1 MTHKKVVQYKTGPG
15 QYIRVGQRAIVWPID
30 HYSDM
35 VSNEKA
41 VMTSLVLSFNKV
53 TGSFETQNTIYVLSE

>member
-1 MTHKKVVQYKTGPG
+1 MTDKKIVHYKAGPG
-15 QYIRVGQRAIVWPID
+15 QYIRVGKCAVVWPID

-41 VMTSLVLSFNKV
+41 VITSLVLSFNKV
-53 TGSFETQNTIYVLSE
+53 TGGFETQNTIYVLSE